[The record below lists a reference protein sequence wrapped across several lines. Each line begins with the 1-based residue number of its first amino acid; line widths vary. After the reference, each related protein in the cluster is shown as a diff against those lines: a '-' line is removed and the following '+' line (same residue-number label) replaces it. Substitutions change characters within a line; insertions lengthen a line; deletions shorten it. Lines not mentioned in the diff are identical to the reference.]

1 MRLVPVIINHA
12 VRAIKLAVFASN
24 AFLGIMH
31 GDPVVKLM
39 HRFRGATSDTGGV
52 LAVVAKCRNIVIPD
66 IRESAY
72 GLGNFVGPIDTFR
85 NVVFVS
91 AGYTAGAAAHT
102 ALKIYDHGI
111 SWHLF
116 TS

>member
-1 MRLVPVIINHA
+1 VRLVPVKIDHT
-12 VRAIKLAVFASN
+12 VRAIEFAVFASN

-31 GDPVVKLM
+31 GDTVIELV
-39 HRFRGATSDTGGV
+39 HRLCGAAANARGE
-52 LAVVAKCRNIVIPD
+52 LAMVAKCRNIVMPD
-66 IRESAY
+66 IRKSAY
-72 GLGNFVGPIDTFR
+72 GFGNFVGPIDTFR

-102 ALKIYDHGI
+102 TLKIYDHGI